1 MKPAFTKKD
10 LVVALGCVLF
20 LLANIAAIGG
30 GGRKRAREAVCLS
43 NLFQWGTCF
52 QMYTNDYDGFFP
64 MGTESGQKSYQCW
77 LYVLQP
83 YYRQGK
89 LRLCPEATKPMPV
102 PNRFLPGY
110 REATTFEAW
119 GPLWADG
126 NRAVREYDTTPDGS
140 YSGWIEPSFPFV
152 EAGEYTSYMQNDWVR
167 NDPRT
172 EDPRYPRRVKSANV
186 KGADKIPLMLDGK
199 GFYVGEPSENSP
211 PPSYRDEPGTFVGMT
226 RFCIDRHNG
235 AINAAFV
242 DFSARKVGLKE
253 LWTLKW
259 NLKWDECGPWTAC
272 GGAQPTDW
280 PIWMKNFKD
289 Y

>member
-1 MKPAFTKKD
+1 MKSAFTKKD
-10 LVVALGCVLF
+10 LVVTLGCVLF
-20 LLANIAAIGG
+20 LLVNIAAIGG

-64 MGTESGQKSYQCW
+64 MGTLSGQRADRCW

-89 LRLCPEATKPMPV
+89 LRLCPEATKPMPF
-102 PNRFLPGY
+102 PNSTFTGY
-110 REATTFEAW
+110 RPPTTFEAL
-119 GPLWADG
+119 GPLWG
-126 NRAVREYDTTPDGS
+126 PVNRAWRN
-140 YSGWIEPSFPFV
+140 YSVNWPEPTFPFIV
-152 EAGEYTSYMQNDWVR
+152 LGEYVSYLQNDWVR
-167 NDPRT
+167 NDPRSPSQ
-172 EDPRYPRRVKSANV
+172 DPTRYYKRVRSANV

-199 GFYVGEPSENSP
+199 QHYAGEPSENSP
-211 PPSYRDEPGTFVGMT
+211 PPSYRDEPGGFGSMMC
-226 RFCIDRHNG
+226 FCIDRHDG

-259 NLKWDECGPWTAC
+259 HREWDVCGPWTTC
-272 GGAQPTDW
+272 GGVQPEDW
-280 PIWMKNFKD
+280 PEWMRDFKD

>member
-1 MKPAFTKKD
+1 MKSGFTKKD
-10 LVVALGCVLF
+10 LVVALGCVVF

-43 NLFQWGTCF
+43 NLSQWGTCF

-64 MGTESGQKSYQCW
+64 MGTQSGEKSYQSW

-89 LRLCPEATKPMPV
+89 LRLCPEATKPMPY
-102 PNRFLPGY
+102 PNSTFAGY
-110 REATTFEAW
+110 RPATTFEAW

-126 NRAVREYDTTPDGS
+126 NRAVISYDTAPDVGR
-140 YSGWIEPSFPFV
+140 GWIRPGFPFI
-152 EAGEYTSYMQNDWVR
+152 EAGEYTSYMKNDWVR

-172 EDPRYPRRVKSANV
+172 TDSRYSRWVKSANI

-199 GFYVGEPSENSP
+199 AFFVGEPSEDSP
-211 PPSYRDEPGTFVGMT
+211 PPAYRDEDGVFKGMR

-235 AINAAFV
+235 AINVAFA
-242 DFSARKVGLKE
+242 DSSARKVGLKE

-259 NLKWDECGPWTAC
+259 NLKWDECGPWTTC
-272 GGAQPTDW
+272 GGIWWGDW
-280 PIWMKNFKD
+280 PEWMRDFKD